1 MEIFNVVGEAI
12 GAIAH
17 IEPALGW
24 VTLCGL
30 SSAGFVFGRR
40 FFMPSQS
47 DCKECLDRYAERK
60 GNKNDF
66 K

>member
-1 MEIFNVVGEAI
+1 MEFFNVVGEAV
-12 GAIAH
+12 GAVAH

-30 SSAGFVFGRR
+30 STAGFLFGRR

-47 DCKECLDRYAERK
+47 DCEECLKKYNEK
-60 GNKNDF
+60 GRKNDN